1 MLHKLSID
9 DSLGL
14 VHVLFNRLLKTTG
27 IDILGDASRTLSLHY
42 DCVNFKGKQV
52 ATLFDFLTLSELLFC
67 CGIVVFAS
75 ILQVSIGMGFG
86 MLASPLI
93 ALVKPELVPG
103 SILAMGLFV
112 AFSGA
117 WRERHNISFNEL
129 KLGIVGRI
137 IGSVMAFGLLL
148 LIPDVESFFIIFG
161 VIMLI
166 AIGMT
171 AYGRKI
177 PFSDKSLL
185 NLSIVSGLMGS
196 ITAVGAPPMALIYH
210 DRDPAIVRPTLN
222 AFFFAG
228 SVLGLISL
236 GFSGW
241 ISVQDFIAAIIFI
254 PAMFVGILISTPFKK
269 LPSAFMSKLLL
280 GLSAVAS
287 VLLILRG
294 VL

>member
-1 MLHKLSID
+1 MAA
-9 DSLGL
+9 
-14 VHVLFNRLLKTTG
+14 F
-27 IDILGDASRTLSLHY
+27 
-42 DCVNFKGKQV
+42 
-52 ATLFDFLTLSELLFC
+52 FDFLTLSELLLC

-75 ILQVSIGMGFG
+75 VLQVSIGMGFG

-103 SILAMGLFV
+103 SILFMGLFV

-148 LIPDVESFFIIFG
+148 LIPDVESFLIIFG

-166 AIGMT
+166 AIAMT

-185 NLSIVSGLMGS
+185 NLSVVSGLMGS

-236 GFSGW
+236 GVSGW

-280 GLSAVAS
+280 GLSAIAS
-287 VLLILRG
+287 ILLILRG
-294 VL
+294 LM